1 MVLGLLLT
9 LAVYSP
15 VSAGKGGNGGNNGA
29 GCNQNKETPEHRYDA
44 DCDGSASENGGSN
57 GGGGNDKGGGKPCAG
72 CVGKADNK
80 HPPGQ
85 EPDENDRNK
94 GYECDDNKGVGAE
107 RGTGNPAHTGCRD
120 KTPSPT
126 PSTPAP
132 TPSTPGPT
140 PTTPGPT
147 PSNPGPTPSTPGPTP
162 TDAPTV
168 LPTIIDGDIDGDGQS
183 DDDVL
188 GERPPSGGGLPFTGA
203 ALGAFV
209 LLGIG
214 LVGAGWTA
222 IRRAR

>member
-1 MVLGLLLT
+1 MLS
-9 LAVYSP
+9 LAVYAP

-29 GCNQNKETPEHRYDA
+29 GCNQNKETPEHHYDA
-44 DCDGSASENGGSN
+44 DCDGSASENGGGGN

-85 EPDENDRNK
+85 DPDENDKNK
-94 GYECDDNKGVGAE
+94 GYECDDNKGVGAD
-107 RGTGNPAHTGCRD
+107 RGSGNPAHTGCRD

-126 PSTPAP
+126 PSTPGP

-140 PTTPGPT
+140 PST
-147 PSNPGPTPSTPGPTP
+147 PGPTPSTPGPTP
-162 TDAPTV
+162 TGTPTDTPTV
-168 LPTIIDGDIDGDGQS
+168 LPTIIDGDIDGDGQP

-188 GERPPSGGGLPFTGA
+188 GERPPSGGALPFTGA